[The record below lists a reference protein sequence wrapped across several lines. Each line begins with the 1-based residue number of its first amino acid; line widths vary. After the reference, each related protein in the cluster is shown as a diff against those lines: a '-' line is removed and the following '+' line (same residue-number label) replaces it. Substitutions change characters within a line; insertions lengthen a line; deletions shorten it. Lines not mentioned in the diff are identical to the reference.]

1 MWKDRFSG
9 PVQALLAEDEW
20 LVAEEGYHPR
30 DQIVYESIFCLASGY
45 MGSRASAEEG
55 FCRRTMCTGCLT
67 VPRHSSG
74 SWPIRR
80 TGAS

>member
-1 MWKDRFSG
+1 MWKDCFSE
-9 PVQALLAEDEW
+9 PIRRLLGEDEW

-55 FCRRTMCTGCLT
+55 FCRHTLPANYCQCRFEIVRKRQL
-67 VPRHSSG
+67 
-74 SWPIRR
+74 
-80 TGAS
+80 